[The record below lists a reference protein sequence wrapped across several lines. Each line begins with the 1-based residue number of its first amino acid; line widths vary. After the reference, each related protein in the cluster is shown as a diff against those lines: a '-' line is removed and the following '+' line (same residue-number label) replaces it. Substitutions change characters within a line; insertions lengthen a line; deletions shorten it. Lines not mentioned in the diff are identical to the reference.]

1 MTSQNNP
8 WAERFVS
15 LLDREEIRRRATVT
29 VPPLLDLNALPI
41 ETACSDLKL
50 ALRTLFVPTSQCLDN
65 LLRWVG
71 LAYAHCLAFYPDSRS
86 FLSGVYSKDAPLSEL
101 SYPICLTGL
110 GGTGKSHLIKAF
122 RRIMVE
128 DFQQTVSA
136 DHSEFLFKALW
147 SIQVNDRR
155 SFNEMLMTLAEIGDA
170 PRDLVAACRRRAY
183 RNGVAFVLAD
193 EFQFATQS
201 SNANALVTRML
212 LSLAFLGLP
221 FVYVANFS
229 LLNRLLKRPQ
239 EDQDRLLADPVVFL
253 PDEPNSDDWNN
264 TLAAQKSVAP
274 EIFVFNE
281 TADGEALHR
290 YSVGIKRAEVKL
302 LVIAYR
308 IAREMGGCGKVALH
322 EIELAYRST
331 EYAFY
336 RRNVEAIT
344 RQIIQNK
351 KEKGRDDLW
360 CPIDLPVSRQAAFT
374 EQVKKE
380 RSERVSEAIF
390 RSAMTA
396 KEKKLVDALQSSS
409 TPKAK
414 KAPVLKLSRKKLLT
428 ADELKNNANWYRDQ
442 I

>member
-8 WAERFVS
+8 WASRFVS

-71 LAYAHCLAFYPDSRS
+71 LAYAHCLALYPDSRS

-122 RRIMVE
+122 RRIMVK

-155 SFNEMLMTLAEIGDA
+155 SSNEMLMTLAEIDDV

-193 EFQFATQS
+193 GLIVGVFWCEPKDRSYELYLRPESCPLLKGAGVPISWGGPEGCRYQGPARQ
-201 SNANALVTRML
+201 L
-212 LSLAFLGLP
+212 LSNWKLGNLVVREEAFIA
-221 FVYVANFS
+221 F
-229 LLNRLLKRPQ
+229 RK
-239 EDQDRLLADPVVFL
+239 
-253 PDEPNSDDWNN
+253 
-264 TLAAQKSVAP
+264 VAP
-274 EIFVFNE
+274 
-281 TADGEALHR
+281 
-290 YSVGIKRAEVKL
+290 
-302 LVIAYR
+302 
-308 IAREMGGCGKVALH
+308 
-322 EIELAYRST
+322 
-331 EYAFY
+331 
-336 RRNVEAIT
+336 
-344 RQIIQNK
+344 
-351 KEKGRDDLW
+351 
-360 CPIDLPVSRQAAFT
+360 
-374 EQVKKE
+374 
-380 RSERVSEAIF
+380 
-390 RSAMTA
+390 
-396 KEKKLVDALQSSS
+396 
-409 TPKAK
+409 
-414 KAPVLKLSRKKLLT
+414 
-428 ADELKNNANWYRDQ
+428 
-442 I
+442 